1 MDDLTEALKTAV
13 ASTKCTV
20 IRDSTVYF
28 TDRPCR
34 AAAVGSTYD
43 RGNSEVEAGHSFE
56 LAEVLRAVSADL
68 NHARVSM
75 NNIRILGPISNLNFP
90 HYHGYSRQELHD
102 RENAFHFII
111 LTVHMI
117 ASYDS
122 STNALNVSERIENI
136 EVQGHPGLILL
147 HEDKGVL
154 RIDPLSV
161 GDTVVLPSG
170 IYHTFA
176 AAPGVFA
183 SYGAI
188 EVCDNSNAMYQAH
201 YEEKNRN
208 PHEIIAKTM
217 EFLGRKRP
225 QDVSKLTLSDVPGLE
240 LYVEERSPVSR

>member
-1 MDDLTEALKTAV
+1 METFTEALKKAV
-13 ASTKCTV
+13 ASTTCTV

-28 TDRPCR
+28 TDRPCG
-34 AAAVGSTYD
+34 AAAAGSTYD
-43 RGNSEVEAGHSFE
+43 RGNSDVEAGHSFK
-56 LAEVLRAVSADL
+56 LAEVLRGVSADL

-90 HYHGYSRQELHD
+90 HYHGYRRQELRD
-102 RENAFHFII
+102 RKNAFHFII

-147 HEDKGVL
+147 HQDKGVL

-170 IYHTFA
+170 VYHTFA

-188 EVCDNSNAMYQAH
+188 EVCDNPKVMYQAH
-201 YEEKNRN
+201 YEEKGRN
-208 PHEIIAKTM
+208 PREIIANTI
-217 EFLGRKRP
+217 ESLAGNRP
-225 QDVSKLTLSDVPGLE
+225 SDVSKLTLSDVPGLE
-240 LYVEERSPVSR
+240 LYVEDRPTMR